1 MALTLEEKRINR
13 ARRAFE
19 ADPTRFDLF
28 TEWWT
33 LRQAFLLTPSG
44 AIMFRLEAMEF
55 LRNARFVPPTPRYVD
70 GYAAAVA
77 FLRYAAFLDYIV
89 SVVCPEREPSPQ
101 EA

>member
-13 ARRAFE
+13 ARKAFE
-19 ADPTRFDLF
+19 ADPTRYDLF

-55 LRNARFVPPTPRYVD
+55 LRNARFIPPSKRYVD
-70 GYAAAVA
+70 GYAAAVG
-77 FLRYAAFLDYIV
+77 FLRYAAFLDHIV
-89 SVVCPEREPSPQ
+89 AVIHPDTELSSQ
-101 EA
+101 S